1 MSTCTRS
8 FTIKVGLALDLALS
22 EAITLQEG
30 ASLESDILLAKS
42 LAVESAREKLA
53 KQLMDKDLELDELPF
68 DICVTAQLESFQS
81 KQNERVAYVPMTYHE
96 DQEDDDGDDYYEDEE
111 ADEQVYVPMS
121 QIVSQS
127 STPPNGYKPYSQTQE
142 KEETNLNQV
151 LTRLANLIQVLAQ
164 K

>member
-1 MSTCTRS
+1 MEL
-8 FTIKVGLALDLALS
+8 VDENEGYYDE
-22 EAITLQEG
+22 EA
-30 ASLESDILLAKS
+30 
-42 LAVESAREKLA
+42 
-53 KQLMDKDLELDELPF
+53 
-68 DICVTAQLESFQS
+68 
-81 KQNERVAYVPMTYHE
+81 
-96 DQEDDDGDDYYEDEE
+96 EDEE